1 MRPSNEHGG
10 KARAPEFGELMDWL
24 GWIPGHLAA
33 ARWRTLTIT
42 AERRE
47 EKKEGGRSSS
57 GMARSPA
64 GCRFLPG
71 ADEDDIA
78 ASYHDGIRQ
87 VRVGIKVEKAEAK
100 HISIAK
106 VQR

>member
-1 MRPSNEHGG
+1 
-10 KARAPEFGELMDWL
+10 
-24 GWIPGHLAA
+24 
-33 ARWRTLTIT
+33 
-42 AERRE
+42 
-47 EKKEGGRSSS
+47 
-57 GMARSPA
+57 MARSPA